1 MWREGFMSQIKRVSS
16 WLNDD
21 VLRAAVIAGFVLFA
35 LSYVCDAIMYYF
47 GVAAAKTLLND
58 LAIAIAGA
66 VLLIIFLS
74 QSRKNQLVAQAK
86 ARALV
91 VQEVSQYVR
100 EAFTP
105 LAQVMSSQDTAERLR
120 ILDMATDRV
129 DYVLSEVLPTVGTQ
143 HEPRYL

>member
-1 MWREGFMSQIKRVSS
+1 MSQIKRVSI

-58 LAIAIAGA
+58 LAVAIAGA

-86 ARALV
+86 ARALI
-91 VQEVSQYVR
+91 VQEVSRYVR
-100 EAFTP
+100 DAFTP
-105 LAQVMSSQDTAERLR
+105 LAQVMSSQDATERLR

-129 DYVLSEVLPTVGTQ
+129 DYVLSEVLPAVGTLR
-143 HEPRYL
+143 EPRVF

>member
-1 MWREGFMSQIKRVSS
+1 MSQIKRVSI

-21 VLRAAVIAGFVLFA
+21 VLRAAIIAGFVLFA

-86 ARALV
+86 ARALI

-100 EAFTP
+100 DAFTP

-129 DYVLSEVLPTVGTQ
+129 DYVLSEVLPTVGTLQ
-143 HEPRYL
+143 EPRVF

>member
-1 MWREGFMSQIKRVSS
+1 MLRLKTISS

-58 LAIAIAGA
+58 LAIAVTGA
-66 VLLIIFLS
+66 ILLVIFLS

-86 ARALV
+86 ARALI
-91 VQEVSQYVR
+91 VQEVSHYVR
-100 EAFTP
+100 DVFAP
-105 LAQVMSSQDTAERLR
+105 LAQAMSSPDAAERLR

-129 DYVLSEVLPTVGTQ
+129 DYVLSEVLPTVGIPR
-143 HEPRYL
+143 EPRYF

>member
-1 MWREGFMSQIKRVSS
+1 MSHIKRISS

-66 VLLIIFLS
+66 VLLVIFLS

-86 ARALV
+86 ARALI
-91 VQEVSQYVR
+91 VQEVSHYVR
-100 EAFTP
+100 DAFTP

-120 ILDMATDRV
+120 ILDLATDRV
-129 DYVLSEVLPTVGTQ
+129 DYVLSEVLPTFGTLQ
-143 HEPRYL
+143 EPSVF

>member
-1 MWREGFMSQIKRVSS
+1 MSRLKTISG

-21 VLRAAVIAGFVLFA
+21 VVRATVIAGFVLFA

-58 LAIAIAGA
+58 LTVAIAGA
-66 VLLIIFLS
+66 VLLVIFLS

-86 ARALV
+86 ARAQI
-91 VQEVSQYVR
+91 VQEVSHHIR
-100 EAFTP
+100 DAFTP
-105 LAQVMSSQDTAERLR
+105 LAQVMSSQDAAERLR

-129 DYVLSEVLPTVGTQ
+129 DYVLSEVLPTVGTPR
-143 HEPRYL
+143 EPRYF

>member
-1 MWREGFMSQIKRVSS
+1 MSRIKRISG
-16 WLNDD
+16 WLNGD

-66 VLLIIFLS
+66 VLLVIFLS

-86 ARALV
+86 ARALI
-91 VQEVSQYVR
+91 VQEVSHYVR
-100 EAFTP
+100 DAFTP
-105 LAQVMSSQDTAERLR
+105 LAQVMSSQDASERLR

-129 DYVLSEVLPTVGTQ
+129 DYVLSEVLPTVGTASQ
-143 HEPRYL
+143 PRYL

>member
-1 MWREGFMSQIKRVSS
+1 MSQIKRVSS

-105 LAQVMSSQDTAERLR
+105 LAQVMSSQDAAERLR

-129 DYVLSEVLPTVGTQ
+129 DYVLSEVLPTVGTLK
-143 HEPRYL
+143 EPHVF

>member
-1 MWREGFMSQIKRVSS
+1 MSRIKRISG

-21 VLRAAVIAGFVLFA
+21 VVRAAVIAGFVLFA

-66 VLLIIFLS
+66 VLLVVFLS
-74 QSRKNQLVAQAK
+74 QNRKNQLVAQAK
-86 ARALV
+86 ARALI
-91 VQEVSQYVR
+91 VQEVSHHVR
-100 EAFTP
+100 DAFTP
-105 LAQVMSSQDTAERLR
+105 LAQVMSSQDTSERLR

-129 DYVLSEVLPTVGTQ
+129 DYVLSEVLPMVGTA
-143 HEPRYL
+143 HEPRHF